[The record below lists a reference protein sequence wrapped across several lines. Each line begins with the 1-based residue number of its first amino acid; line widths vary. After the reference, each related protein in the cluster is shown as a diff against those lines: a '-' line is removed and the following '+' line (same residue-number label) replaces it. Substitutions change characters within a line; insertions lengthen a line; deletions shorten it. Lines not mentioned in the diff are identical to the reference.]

1 MNDITRKLASIRRI
15 SEIRPIE
22 GADNIVCA
30 VVDGW
35 QLVTQKS
42 NNFQPNDFVVFF
54 EVDSFLP
61 MTEKFEFL
69 RKSSYKKMGDEEGF
83 RLKTIKLR
91 GQISQGLI
99 LPISEFF
106 EKSEEPWIY
115 HINGTRLIIH
125 SFEDEEGMDLTE
137 LLGVKKWEPPIPA
150 ELVGKMRGNF
160 PSWIVKTDQE
170 RIQNVF
176 KYHHRHAG
184 QDYEATIKLDGSSMT
199 VYCKD
204 GYTGVCSRNLDLL
217 EEEGNAYWKVARINK
232 LIETLEAYGKNI
244 AIQGELM
251 GPGIQGNR
259 EGLKDHRFFIFD
271 VFDIDSG
278 DYLNPVDRMIVLSE
292 LRNKG
297 ATIHHAPVIGVVNMD
312 TFTSVQD
319 FLDYADKQSSFNN
332 PIAEGVVFKSV
343 NGRRNSFKVI
353 SNKFLLKEK
362 D

>member
-15 SEIRPIE
+15 SEIKPIE
-22 GADNIVCA
+22 GADNIICA

-35 QLVTQKS
+35 ELVTQKS
-42 NNFQPNDFVVFF
+42 NNFQPNDLVAYF
-54 EVDSFLP
+54 EIDSFLP
-61 MTEKFEFL
+61 MTERFEFL

-99 LPISEFF
+99 LPLSEFM
-106 EKSEEPWIY
+106 EEITNIKNADGQSLSEFI
-115 HINGTRLIIH
+115 
-125 SFEDEEGMDLTE
+125 DEGLDLTE
-137 LLGVKKWEPPIPA
+137 ILGVKKWEPPIPA
-150 ELVGKMRGNF
+150 ELAGKMRGNF

-199 VYCKD
+199 VYVKD
-204 GYTGVCSRNLDLL
+204 GYVGVCSRNIDLL
-217 EEEGNAYWKVARINK
+217 EEESNTFWNVARKINIVGA
-232 LIETLEAYGKNI
+232 LELYAETYHKNI

-259 EGLKDHRFFIFD
+259 EDLKDHRFFVFD
-271 VFDIDSG
+271 VFDINSG
-278 DYLNPVDRMIVLSE
+278 DYLSPSERKSVLDD
-292 LRNKG
+292 LRYFG
-297 ATIHHAPVIGVVNMD
+297 ATLHHVPVIGNVNMNM
-312 TFTSVQD
+312 FTSVQD

-332 PIAEGVVFKSV
+332 PIAILLLMVLILMICFLNPYYNNNKLL
-343 NGRRNSFKVI
+343 I
-353 SNKFLLKEK
+353 S
-362 D
+362 